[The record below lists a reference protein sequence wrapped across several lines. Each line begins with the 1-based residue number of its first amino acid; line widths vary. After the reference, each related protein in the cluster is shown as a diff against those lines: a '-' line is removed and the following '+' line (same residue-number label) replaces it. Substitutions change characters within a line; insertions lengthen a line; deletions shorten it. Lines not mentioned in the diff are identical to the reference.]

1 LGGEWKAGASRILGK
16 SIFEGNMARLIGK
29 LLGTLVQ
36 LALLPFALVLAV
48 PMGIM
53 KAKRAQ
59 AARLLFTGDEQA
71 LLGKAQ
77 RAINADRTGLL
88 SPDRDLLRVGE
99 CIEESRVDYQ
109 LIKGRERFDS
119 TFSEFVA
126 PRINKCRVSD
136 WGTVI
141 SFFDLVNHG
150 FVEPDNLKSPSAL
163 HEKPNIDVDHGI
175 PF

>member
-1 LGGEWKAGASRILGK
+1 
-16 SIFEGNMARLIGK
+16 MIGK

-36 LALLPFALVLAV
+36 LVLLPFVLVFAI
-48 PMGIM
+48 PMGIL

-77 RAINADRTGLL
+77 RAINAGQTGLF
-88 SPDRDLLRVGE
+88 SPDRDLLRVAE
-99 CIEESRVDYQ
+99 CIEESRIDYQ
-109 LIKGRERFDS
+109 LIKGRERFDA

-126 PRINKCRVSD
+126 PRISECSVAD
-136 WGTVI
+136 WNNVI
-141 SFFDLVNHG
+141 SFFNLVNHG
-150 FVEPDNLKSPSAL
+150 FPD
-163 HEKPNIDVDHGI
+163 PNAAKRAAIRPEAPIIDPDDDI